1 MIENKQLQMLVKNY
15 KIEMI
20 KGKISILKRTYIL
33 DRIEEAKSLLL
44 NNIDRIARWAVE
56 SE

>member
-15 KIEMI
+15 KTEMI